1 MAAAVIPACRKRAAK
16 EKPLCLKD
24 RETSDCLEEER
35 GEREKLRPGGNI
47 CRIKELKELKYNNQE
62 KSTIKT

>member
-35 GEREKLRPGGNI
+35 GERG
-47 CRIKELKELKYNNQE
+47 
-62 KSTIKT
+62 KSSDREETFAE